1 MNYNYKFH
9 VQWKYPSEM
18 KGYKDILRQ
27 RKTKRMFCY
36 QTPDLYLEIDKRNF
50 FKQKG
55 NDFFKKEVESWSIRK
70 EERTM
75 ERTEMLVHIKDYPI
89 PHI

>member
-1 MNYNYKFH
+1 
-9 VQWKYPSEM
+9 M

-36 QTPDLYLEIDKRNF
+36 QTPHLYLEIDKRNF
-50 FKQKG
+50 FKQKE

-75 ERTEMLVHIKDYPI
+75 ERIEILVHIKDYPI